1 VLRINTNVAAIN
13 TQRQVR
19 LADDGV
25 SKALERLSSGLRVN
39 RASDDAA
46 SLSISEALRAQVRGS
61 QRAAA
66 NIQDGISLVNVA
78 DGALNEIHAALHR
91 MRELAVQSANGTL
104 TNADRAAT
112 QAEFAAL
119 QAEITNIA
127 ANTSFNGLSLFTGQ
141 AGGFQFGQNF
151 NTVQNTASSTPS
163 FTMPAPAASAMNGL
177 TVSYQE
183 LLAAGPPPVY
193 SAPTAVPPGDFTITQ
208 IPAGTVAT
216 TPVYQYSVAIT
227 NPLPGAGPYR
237 ISAQIN
243 IDYPTNTSPLQVTLQ
258 VGANTGETDVA
269 SILPVNSNVMGIA
282 TASLTSLANAQAAI
296 TASDTAIAYISRAR
310 GRIGATARSLE
321 HTMNAVMIG
330 RENMDA
336 AFSRIRDNDMADGMT
351 TLTRQQI
358 LTQSSLSM
366 LAIANDSRTILG
378 LFS

>member
-1 VLRINTNVAAIN
+1 MLRINTNVAAIN

-39 RASDDAA
+39 RAADDAA

-78 DGALNEIHAALHR
+78 DGALNEIHDVLQR

-104 TNADRAAT
+104 TDADRAAT

-119 QAEITNIA
+119 QAEISNIA
-127 ANTSFNGLSLFTGQ
+127 GNTTFNGLSLFTGQ
-141 AGGFQFGQNF
+141 AGGFQFGQTF
-151 NTVQNTASSTPS
+151 GTVITTASATPS
-163 FTMPAPAASAMNGL
+163 FVIPAPGASAKNWE
-177 TVSYQE
+177 TITYE
-183 LLAAGPPPVY
+183 ETIAAGPPAIYGP
-193 SAPTAVPPGDFTITQ
+193 PTALAPGDYTITP

-216 TPVYQYSVAIT
+216 TPVYQYAVTIT
-227 NPLPGAGPYR
+227 NPLVGTGPFR
-237 ISAQIN
+237 VTAQVN
-243 IDYPTNTSPLQVTLQ
+243 IDYPTNTSPLEVTLQ
-258 VGANTGETDVA
+258 VGANEGETDVA
-269 SILPVNSNVMGIA
+269 SIWPVNTNAMGIA

-296 TASDTAIAYISRAR
+296 TASDAAIAYISRAR
-310 GRIGATARSLE
+310 GSIGATARSLE
-321 HTMNAVMIG
+321 HTMNAVMIS

-366 LAIANDSRTILG
+366 LAIANDSRTIMG